1 MTEKRFTTDNG
12 SNEDVC
18 LVDNL
23 TKKEYESN
31 FNDIVDLMN
40 KNWEQT
46 QRFEKHNQYLEKE
59 NEQLKQQN
67 RELQGELQDE
77 KLGLNLW
84 NAENTILEEEKKQL
98 QKENKELKDKLEN
111 GLCPLCGARVSKCG
125 GLQKY
130 KGDFE

>member
-40 KNWEQT
+40 KTWEQT
-46 QRFEKHNQYLEKE
+46 RRFEKHNQYLEKE
-59 NEQLKQQN
+59 NEQLKQRNSRQAKRLDN
-67 RELQGELQDE
+67 LYHLIE
-77 KLGLNLW
+77 KEDWQTLKGIIQ
-84 NAENTILEEEKKQL
+84 EFQECEEQL
-98 QKENKELKDKLEN
+98 QREWSDYE
-111 GLCPLCGARVSKCG
+111 
-125 GLQKY
+125 
-130 KGDFE
+130 